1 MCDEEGSELA
11 TTAVSLRR
19 NGMSRFQR
27 REFLFGLLFVSPFL
41 LGLLLFWL
49 GPMLYSIFL
58 VTQKWNMLAA
68 PRFVGL
74 LNIQKILNDPL
85 SGMALANTAFYTF
98 IGVPLQ
104 LLVAFMLAV
113 LLNQQIRGRAL
124 YRTLYYLP
132 AITPA
137 VASAVVWTRIL
148 SSQYGILNE
157 FIRTLGFAPVSWLF
171 NPPYT
176 KPAFILMSLWSVG
189 PAMII
194 FLAGLQSVPKE
205 LLEAAEID
213 GASTW
218 RRFTSITLP
227 MVSPVLF
234 FNLVV
239 GIIGSFQIFTA
250 SFIMTNGGPQN
261 ATLFMVLY
269 IFRNGFE
276 YFDMGY
282 AAALSWLLFCVIMIF
297 TAIQFRVSN
306 RWVYYEVG

>member
-1 MCDEEGSELA
+1 VA
-11 TTAVSLRR
+11 VTTVSPRR
-19 NGMSRFQR
+19 FGASKLQR

-41 LGLLLFWL
+41 IGLLLFWL
-49 GPMLYSIFL
+49 GPMLYSLFL

-74 LNIQKILNDPL
+74 RNIQYIFTDPL
-85 SGMALANTAFYTF
+85 SSKALLNTAFYTF
-98 IGVPLQ
+98 LGVPLH
-104 LLVAFMLAV
+104 LIVSFTLAV
-113 LLNQQIRGRAL
+113 LLNQPIRGRAL

-137 VASAVVWTRIL
+137 VASAVVWVRIL

-157 FIRTLGFAPVSWLF
+157 LLKVFGIAPVAWLF
-171 NPPYT
+171 NPPFT
-176 KPAFILMSLWSVG
+176 KPAFILMSLWSIG
-189 PAMII
+189 PQMII

-213 GASTW
+213 GANTW
-218 RRFTSITLP
+218 RRFWRITVP
-227 MVSPVLF
+227 MITPVLF

-239 GIIGSFQIFTA
+239 GIIGSFQVFTA
-250 SFIMTNGGPQN
+250 SFIMTNGGPQD

-276 YFDMGY
+276 FFDMGY
-282 AAALSWLLFCVIMIF
+282 AAALSWLLFCVIMVF
-297 TAIQFRVSN
+297 TAIQFRMSN

>member
-1 MCDEEGSELA
+1 MRDEEGSELA
-11 TTAVSLRR
+11 ATVTSPRR
-19 NGMSRFQR
+19 SRMSRLQR
-27 REFLFGLLFVSPFL
+27 REVLFGLLFVSPFL
-41 LGLLLFWL
+41 IGMLLFWL
-49 GPMLYSIFL
+49 GPMLYSLFL

-74 LNIQKILNDPL
+74 RNIQYILTDPL
-85 SGMALANTAFYTF
+85 AGTALVNTAFYTF

-104 LLVAFMLAV
+104 LITAFALAV
-113 LLNQQIRGRAL
+113 LLNQQIRGRAA
-124 YRTLYYLP
+124 YRTIYYLP

-157 FIRTLGFAPVSWLF
+157 FLRMLGLAPVAWLF
-171 NPPYT
+171 NPPFT
-176 KPAFILMSLWSVG
+176 KPAFILMSLWAVG

-205 LLEAAEID
+205 LMEAAEID

-218 RRFTSITLP
+218 RRFWKITLP
-227 MVSPVLF
+227 MMTPVLF
-234 FNLVV
+234 FSLVV
-239 GIIGSFQIFTA
+239 GIIASFQIFTA
-250 SFIMTNGGPQN
+250 AFVMTNGGPQN

-282 AAALSWLLFCVIMIF
+282 AAALSWLLFCVIMVF
-297 TAIQFRVSN
+297 TAIQFRLSN

>member
-1 MCDEEGSELA
+1 
-11 TTAVSLRR
+11 
-19 NGMSRFQR
+19 MSRLQR
-27 REFLFGLLFVSPFL
+27 REVLFGLLFVSPFL
-41 LGLLLFWL
+41 IGMLLFWL
-49 GPMLYSIFL
+49 GPMLYSLFL

-74 LNIQKILNDPL
+74 RNIQYILTDPL
-85 SGMALANTAFYTF
+85 AGMALVNTAFYTF

-104 LLVAFMLAV
+104 LITAFALAV
-113 LLNQQIRGRAL
+113 LLNQQIRGRAA
-124 YRTLYYLP
+124 YRTIYYLP

-157 FIRTLGFAPVSWLF
+157 FLRMLGLAPVAWLF
-171 NPPYT
+171 NPPFT
-176 KPAFILMSLWSVG
+176 KPAFILMSLWAVG

-205 LLEAAEID
+205 LMEAAEID

-218 RRFTSITLP
+218 RRFWKITLP
-227 MVSPVLF
+227 MMTPVLF
-234 FNLVV
+234 FSLVV
-239 GIIGSFQIFTA
+239 GIIASFQIFTA
-250 SFIMTNGGPQN
+250 AFVMTNGGPQN

-282 AAALSWLLFCVIMIF
+282 AAALSWLLFCVIMVF
-297 TAIQFRVSN
+297 TAIQFRLSN